1 MRSSRDE
8 AKEAQQLEREKLLQ
22 EYIDNG
28 GVITVIGSNEYQQEG
43 RRLSTADMSRRR
55 YEVMKTKKVTP

>member
-8 AKEAQQLEREKLLQ
+8 AKEAQQREREKLLQ

-28 GVITVIGSNEYQQEG
+28 GRITVIGSNEYQQEG